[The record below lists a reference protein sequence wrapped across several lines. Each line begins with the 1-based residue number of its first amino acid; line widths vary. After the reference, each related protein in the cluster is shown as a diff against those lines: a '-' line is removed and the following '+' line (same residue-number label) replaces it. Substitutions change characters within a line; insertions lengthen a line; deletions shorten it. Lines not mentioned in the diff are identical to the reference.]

1 MLNFVQFYVLVQD
14 ASCGEKNDPMG
25 LFIRFCYNNSLEVKR
40 YSSWNNWWIMHLRFG
55 HNDLI
60 NIVGKVHL
68 KAKRSP
74 EQLIIDTFGSK
85 GKNVQLLLLLK
96 KGRKIWGIKNTL
108 IPSEIPLMSLGK
120 GYRLLCK
127 NWFES
132 YWFCIEQ
139 HWFEQVRWIL
149 AREKRRSFEVTCAMH
164 I

>member
-1 MLNFVQFYVLVQD
+1 MVALEHAEFCSVLCVG
-14 ASCGEKNDPMG
+14 AKCKLWEKNDPMG

-68 KAKRSP
+68 KAKRSL

-108 IPSEIPLMSLGK
+108 IPSKLFPW
-120 GYRLLCK
+120 C
-127 NWFES
+127 
-132 YWFCIEQ
+132 
-139 HWFEQVRWIL
+139 HW
-149 AREKRRSFEVTCAMH
+149 EKATGSCVKIGLSH
-164 I
+164 IDSV